1 MPSTL
6 QYRDAIRY
14 QHMAVSSTAINRGG
28 ANSQSRLLRVTVND
42 PAAQTLTLYEGATA
56 AGDVIAIVDCNNA
69 GTFEY
74 GVTVT
79 GLTADLSGTAD
90 VTVIYQ

>member
-1 MPSTL
+1 MTS
-6 QYRDAIRY
+6 
-14 QHMAVSSTAINRGG
+14 SSTAINRGG

-42 PAAQTLTLYEGATA
+42 PAAQTLTLYEGTTA
-56 AGDVIAIVDCNNA
+56 AGEVIAVVDCANA
-69 GTFEY
+69 GTYEY

-79 GLTADLSGTAD
+79 GLTASLDGNAD

>member
-1 MPSTL
+1 MPNTL

-14 QHMAVSSTAINRGG
+14 EHMTASSTAINRDGV
-28 ANSQSRLLRVTVND
+28 ARLLRVVVND
-42 PAAQTLTLYEGATA
+42 PAAVTLTLYEGATA
-56 AGDVIAIVDCNNA
+56 AGEVIGVVDCNNA

-90 VTVIYQ
+90 ITVIYQ